1 MKKNRLYFQ
10 IISVL
15 IVSLITGT
23 SGILQAQTFDEA
35 RNYAFNGEREKAR
48 SICREILSE
57 GFNSDVALLMG
68 RTYAWD
74 GMYDSARVV
83 LQDVLIQRPEN
94 MEAYDALSDVEFW
107 ADNDT
112 KAIEYCNAALKLEP
126 GSSKF
131 TMKKARILYSDE
143 QYEAAV
149 NVLEEYLHENPGEPD
164 FLIKLKDYR
173 LDVMKNKIRLVY
185 TFDNFKSDFN
195 RDPWHF
201 LALSY
206 GRKTKLGSVI
216 ARLNYANRFNSN
228 GLQFEVD
235 AYPKI
240 GENNYA
246 YVNYGFSSNSLFPGN
261 RFGFELYHNFPKA
274 WEGSIGMRYLDFN
287 SSGVDIYTATLGK
300 YVGNYWVSL
309 RSYVTPDSDGTSV
322 SGALSVRRYFA
333 DAENYLGLK
342 LSYGVSPDDNRKPI
356 DTEKNL
362 TLKTRAVRAE
372 YNRLIKKLWI
382 VSAGF
387 NIGSEQLEPGN
398 YSGYYSFD
406 IGFSRLF

>member
-1 MKKNRLYFQ
+1 MKQNRLYFQ

-15 IVSLITGT
+15 VILLVTGT
-23 SGILQAQTFDEA
+23 AGILQAQTFDEA

-48 SICREILSE
+48 DICRQILAE

-83 LQDVLIQRPEN
+83 LQEVLVQRPEN

-107 ADNDT
+107 ADNNAQ
-112 KAIEYCNAALKLEP
+112 AIEYCNAALKLEP
-126 GSSKF
+126 ESPKF
-131 TMKKARILYSDE
+131 AMKKARILYSDE
-143 QYEAAV
+143 QYNEAV
-149 NVLEEYLHENPGEPD
+149 DVLETYLHENPGEPD
-164 FLIKLKDYR
+164 FLLKLKEYR
-173 LDVMKNKIRLVY
+173 LDAMKNKIRVVY
-185 TFDNFKSDFN
+185 TYDSFDSDFN

-216 ARLNYANRFNSN
+216 ARLNYANRFDSN

-246 YVNYGFSSNSLFPGN
+246 YVNYGYSSDALFPGN

-274 WEGSIGMRYLDFN
+274 WEGSIGMRYLDFS

-300 YVGNYWVSL
+300 YVGNYWISL
-309 RSYVTPDSDGTSV
+309 RSYVTPDTDGTSV

-333 DAENYLGLK
+333 DSENYLGLK

-362 TLKTRAVRAE
+362 TLKTRSVRAE
-372 YNRLIKKLWI
+372 YNRLIKKIWI

-387 NIGSEQLEPGN
+387 NVGSEQLEPGN

>member
-1 MKKNRLYFQ
+1 MKQNRFYFQ

-15 IVSLITGT
+15 VILLVTGT
-23 SGILQAQTFDEA
+23 AGILQAQTFDEA

-48 SICREILSE
+48 DICRQILAE

-83 LQDVLIQRPEN
+83 LQEVLVQRPKN

-107 ADNDT
+107 ADNNAQ
-112 KAIEYCNAALKLEP
+112 AIEYCNAALKLEP
-126 GSSKF
+126 ESPKF
-131 TMKKARILYSDE
+131 AMKKARILYSDE
-143 QYEAAV
+143 QYDEAV
-149 NVLEEYLHENPGEPD
+149 DVLETYLHENPGEPD
-164 FLIKLKDYR
+164 FLLKLKEYR
-173 LDVMKNKIRLVY
+173 LDAMKNKIRVVY
-185 TFDNFKSDFN
+185 TYDSFDSDFN

-216 ARLNYANRFNSN
+216 ARLNYANRFDSN

-246 YVNYGFSSNSLFPGN
+246 YVNYGYSSDALFPGN

-274 WEGSIGMRYLDFN
+274 WEGSIGMRYLDFS

-300 YVGNYWVSL
+300 YVGNYWISL
-309 RSYVTPDSDGTSV
+309 RSYVTPDTDGTSV

-333 DAENYLGLK
+333 DSENYLGLK

-362 TLKTRAVRAE
+362 TLKTRSVRAE
-372 YNRLIKKLWI
+372 YNRLIKKIWI

-387 NIGSEQLEPGN
+387 NVGSEQLEPGN

>member
-1 MKKNRLYFQ
+1 MKQNRLYFQ

-15 IVSLITGT
+15 VILLVTGT
-23 SGILQAQTFDEA
+23 AGILQAQTFDEA

-48 SICREILSE
+48 SICRQILAE

-83 LQDVLIQRPEN
+83 LQEVLVQRPEN

-107 ADNDT
+107 ADNNAQ
-112 KAIEYCNAALKLEP
+112 AIEYCNAALKLEP
-126 GSSKF
+126 ESPKF
-131 TMKKARILYSDE
+131 AMKKARILYSDE
-143 QYEAAV
+143 QYGEAV
-149 NVLEEYLHENPGEPD
+149 DVLETYLHENPGEPD
-164 FLIKLKDYR
+164 FLLKLKEYR
-173 LDVMKNKIRLVY
+173 LDAMKNKIRVVY
-185 TFDNFKSDFN
+185 TYDSFDSDFN

-216 ARLNYANRFNSN
+216 ARLNYANRFDSN

-246 YVNYGFSSNSLFPGN
+246 YVNYGYSSDALFPGN

-274 WEGSIGMRYLDFN
+274 WEGSIGMRYLDFS

-300 YVGNYWVSL
+300 YVGNYWISL
-309 RSYVTPDSDGTSV
+309 RSYVTPDTDGTSV

-333 DAENYLGLK
+333 DSENYLGLK

-362 TLKTRAVRAE
+362 TLKTRSVRAE
-372 YNRLIKKLWI
+372 YNRLIKKIWI

-387 NIGSEQLEPGN
+387 NVGSEQLEPGN

>member
-1 MKKNRLYFQ
+1 MKQNRLYFQ

-15 IVSLITGT
+15 VILLVTGT
-23 SGILQAQTFDEA
+23 AGILQAQTFDEA

-48 SICREILSE
+48 DICRQILAE

-83 LQDVLIQRPEN
+83 LQDVLVQRPEN

-107 ADNDT
+107 ADNNAQ
-112 KAIEYCNAALKLEP
+112 AIEYCNAALKLEP
-126 GSSKF
+126 ESPKF
-131 TMKKARILYSDE
+131 AMKKARILYSDE
-143 QYEAAV
+143 QYNEAV
-149 NVLEEYLHENPGEPD
+149 DVLETYLHENPGEPD
-164 FLIKLKDYR
+164 FLLKLKEYR
-173 LDVMKNKIRLVY
+173 LDAMKNKIRVVY
-185 TFDNFKSDFN
+185 TYDSFDSDFN

-216 ARLNYANRFNSN
+216 ARLNYANRFDSN

-246 YVNYGFSSNSLFPGN
+246 YVNYGYSSDALFPGN

-274 WEGSIGMRYLDFN
+274 WEGSIGMRYLDFS

-300 YVGNYWVSL
+300 YVGNYWISL
-309 RSYVTPDSDGTSV
+309 RSYVTPDTDGTSV

-333 DAENYLGLK
+333 DSENYLGLK

-362 TLKTRAVRAE
+362 TLKTRSVRAE
-372 YNRLIKKLWI
+372 YNRLIKKIWI

-387 NIGSEQLEPGN
+387 NVGSEQLEPGN

-406 IGFSRLF
+406 VGFSRLF

>member
-1 MKKNRLYFQ
+1 MKQNRLYFQ

-15 IVSLITGT
+15 VILLVTGT
-23 SGILQAQTFDEA
+23 AGILQAQTFDVA

-48 SICREILSE
+48 DICRQILAE

-83 LQDVLIQRPEN
+83 LQDVLVQRPEN

-107 ADNDT
+107 ADNNAQ
-112 KAIEYCNAALKLEP
+112 AIEYCNAALKLEP
-126 GSSKF
+126 ESPKF
-131 TMKKARILYSDE
+131 AMKKARILYSDE
-143 QYEAAV
+143 QYNEAV
-149 NVLEEYLHENPGEPD
+149 DVLETYLHENPGEPD
-164 FLIKLKDYR
+164 FLLKLKEYR
-173 LDVMKNKIRLVY
+173 LDAMKNKIRVVHTY
-185 TFDNFKSDFN
+185 DSFDSDFN

-216 ARLNYANRFNSN
+216 ARLNYANRFDSN

-246 YVNYGFSSNSLFPGN
+246 YVNYGYSSDALFPGN

-274 WEGSIGMRYLDFN
+274 WEGSIGMRYLDFS

-300 YVGNYWVSL
+300 YVGNYWISL
-309 RSYVTPDSDGTSV
+309 RSYVTPDTDGTSV

-333 DAENYLGLK
+333 DSENYLGLK

-362 TLKTRAVRAE
+362 TLKTRSVRAE
-372 YNRLIKKLWI
+372 YNRLIKKIWI

-387 NIGSEQLEPGN
+387 NVGSEQLEPGN

>member
-1 MKKNRLYFQ
+1 MKKNRLYIQ
-10 IISVL
+10 IVSVL
-15 IVSLITGT
+15 FILLVTGT

-48 SICREILSE
+48 SICRQILSE
-57 GFNSDVALLMG
+57 SFNSDVALLMG

-107 ADNDT
+107 ADNNA

-126 GSSKF
+126 ESPKF
-131 TMKKARILYSDE
+131 TLKKARILYSNE
-143 QYEAAV
+143 QYEEAV
-149 NVLEEYLHENPGEPD
+149 NVLENYLHENPGEPE
-164 FLIKLKDYR
+164 FLLKLKDYR
-173 LDVMKNKIRLVY
+173 LDLMKNKIRLVY
-185 TFDNFKSDFN
+185 TYDHFNSDFN

-216 ARLNYANRFNSN
+216 ARLNYANRFDSN
-228 GLQFEVD
+228 GLQLEMD

-240 GENNYA
+240 SENNYA
-246 YVNYGFSSNSLFPGN
+246 YVNYGFSSYSLFPGN

-274 WEGSIGMRYLDFN
+274 WEGSLGMRYLDFS

-300 YVGNYWVSL
+300 YVGNYWISL

-342 LSYGVSPDDNRKPI
+342 LSYGVSPDDNRRPI

-362 TLKTRAVRAE
+362 TLKTRSARVE

>member
-1 MKKNRLYFQ
+1 MKQNRFYFQ

-15 IVSLITGT
+15 VILLVTGT
-23 SGILQAQTFDEA
+23 AGILQAQTFDEA

-48 SICREILSE
+48 DICRQILAE

-83 LQDVLIQRPEN
+83 LQEVLVQRPEN

-107 ADNDT
+107 ADNNAQ
-112 KAIEYCNAALKLEP
+112 AIEYCNAALKLEP
-126 GSSKF
+126 ESPKF
-131 TMKKARILYSDE
+131 AMKKARILYSDE
-143 QYEAAV
+143 QYDEAV
-149 NVLEEYLHENPGEPD
+149 DVLETYLHENPGEPD
-164 FLIKLKDYR
+164 FLLKLKEYR
-173 LDVMKNKIRLVY
+173 LDAMKNKIRVVY
-185 TFDNFKSDFN
+185 TYDSFDSDFN

-216 ARLNYANRFNSN
+216 ARLNYANRFDSN

-246 YVNYGFSSNSLFPGN
+246 YVNYGYSSDALFPGN

-274 WEGSIGMRYLDFN
+274 WEGSIGMRYLDFS

-300 YVGNYWVSL
+300 YVGNYWISL
-309 RSYVTPDSDGTSV
+309 RSYVTPDTDGTSV

-333 DAENYLGLK
+333 DSENYLGLK

-362 TLKTRAVRAE
+362 TLKTRSVRAE
-372 YNRLIKKLWI
+372 YNRLIKKIWI

-387 NIGSEQLEPGN
+387 NVGSEQLEPGT

>member
-1 MKKNRLYFQ
+1 MRKNRLYFQ
-10 IISVL
+10 IVSVL
-15 IVSLITGT
+15 FILLGTGT
-23 SGILQAQTFDEA
+23 AGILQAQTFDEA
-35 RNYAFNGEREKAR
+35 RNFAFNGEREKAR
-48 SICREILSE
+48 SICRQILSE

-83 LQDVLIQRPEN
+83 LQEVLIQRPEN

-107 ADNDT
+107 ADDNA
-112 KAIEYCNAALKLEP
+112 KAIEYCNAALKQEP
-126 GSSKF
+126 ESSKF
-131 TMKKARILYSDE
+131 ALKKARILYSDE
-143 QYEAAV
+143 QYEEAV
-149 NVLEEYLHENPGEPD
+149 EVLETYLHKNPGEPD
-164 FLIKLKDYR
+164 FLLKLKEYR
-173 LDVMKNKIRLVY
+173 LDLMKNRIRLVY
-185 TFDNFKSDFN
+185 TFDNFNSDFS

-216 ARLNYANRFNSN
+216 ARLNYANRFDSN
-228 GLQFEVD
+228 GLQFEID

-246 YVNYGFSSNSLFPGN
+246 YVNYGYSSDALFPGN
-261 RFGFELYHNFPKA
+261 RFGFELYHNFPNA
-274 WEGSIGMRYLDFN
+274 WEGSLGMRYLDFS

-309 RSYVTPDSDGTSV
+309 RSYVTPDTDGTSV

-333 DAENYLGLK
+333 DSENYLGLK

>member
-1 MKKNRLYFQ
+1 VRKNRLYFQ
-10 IISVL
+10 IVSVL
-15 IVSLITGT
+15 FILLGTGT

-35 RNYAFNGEREKAR
+35 RNFAFNGEREKAR
-48 SICREILSE
+48 SICRQILSE

-83 LQDVLIQRPEN
+83 LQEVLIQRPGN

-107 ADNDT
+107 ADDNA
-112 KAIEYCNAALKLEP
+112 KAIEYCNAALKQEP
-126 GSSKF
+126 ESSKF
-131 TMKKARILYSDE
+131 ALKKARILYSDE
-143 QYEAAV
+143 QYEEAV
-149 NVLEEYLHENPGEPD
+149 EELETYLHKNPGEPD
-164 FLIKLKDYR
+164 FLLKLKEYR
-173 LDVMKNKIRLVY
+173 LDLMKNRIRLVY
-185 TFDNFKSDFN
+185 TFDNFNSEFN

-216 ARLNYANRFNSN
+216 ARLNYANRFDSN
-228 GLQFEVD
+228 GLQFEID

-246 YVNYGFSSNSLFPGN
+246 YVNYGYSSDALFPGN
-261 RFGFELYHNFPKA
+261 RFGFELYHNFPNA
-274 WEGSIGMRYLDFN
+274 WEGSIGMRYLDFS

-333 DAENYLGLK
+333 DSENYLGLK

-356 DTEKNL
+356 DTEQNL

>member
-1 MKKNRLYFQ
+1 VKQNRLYFQ

-15 IVSLITGT
+15 VILLVTGT
-23 SGILQAQTFDEA
+23 AGILQAQTFDVA

-48 SICREILSE
+48 DICRQILAE

-83 LQDVLIQRPEN
+83 LQEVLAQRPEN

-107 ADNDT
+107 ADNNAR
-112 KAIEYCNAALKLEP
+112 AIEYCNAALKLEP
-126 GSSKF
+126 ESPKF
-131 TMKKARILYSDE
+131 AMKKARILYSDE
-143 QYEAAV
+143 QYNEAV
-149 NVLEEYLHENPGEPD
+149 DVLETYLHENPGEPD
-164 FLIKLKDYR
+164 FLLKLKEYR
-173 LDVMKNKIRLVY
+173 LDAMKNKIRVVY
-185 TFDNFKSDFN
+185 TYDSFDSDFN

-216 ARLNYANRFNSN
+216 ARLNYANRFDSN

-246 YVNYGFSSNSLFPGN
+246 YVNYGYSSDALFPGN

-274 WEGSIGMRYLDFN
+274 WEGSIGMRYLDFS

-300 YVGNYWVSL
+300 YVGNYWISL
-309 RSYVTPDSDGTSV
+309 RSYVTPDTDGTSV

-333 DAENYLGLK
+333 DSENYLGLK

-362 TLKTRAVRAE
+362 TLKTRSVRAE
-372 YNRLIKKLWI
+372 YNRLIKKIWI

-387 NIGSEQLEPGN
+387 NVGSEQLEPGN

>member
-1 MKKNRLYFQ
+1 MRKNRLYFQ

-15 IVSLITGT
+15 VILLGTGT
-23 SGILQAQTFDEA
+23 AGVMQAQTFDEA
-35 RNYAFNGEREKAR
+35 RNFAFNGEREKAR
-48 SICREILSE
+48 SICRQILSE

-83 LQDVLIQRPEN
+83 LQEVLIQRPEN

-107 ADNDT
+107 ADDNA
-112 KAIEYCNAALKLEP
+112 KAIEYCNAALKQEP
-126 GSSKF
+126 ESSKF
-131 TMKKARILYSDE
+131 ALKKARILYSDE
-143 QYEAAV
+143 QYEEAV
-149 NVLEEYLHENPGEPD
+149 EVLETYLHKNPGEPD
-164 FLIKLKDYR
+164 FLLKLKEYR
-173 LDVMKNKIRLVY
+173 LDLMKNKIRLVY
-185 TFDNFKSDFN
+185 TFDNFNSDFN

-216 ARLNYANRFNSN
+216 ARLNYANRFDSN
-228 GLQFEVD
+228 GLQFEID

-246 YVNYGFSSNSLFPGN
+246 YVNYGYSSDALFPGN
-261 RFGFELYHNFPKA
+261 RFGFECYHNFPNA
-274 WEGSIGMRYLDFN
+274 WEGSLGMRYLDFS

-333 DAENYLGLK
+333 DSENYLGLK

-356 DTEKNL
+356 DTEQNL

-406 IGFSRLF
+406 LGFSRLF

>member
-1 MKKNRLYFQ
+1 MKQNRLYFQ

-15 IVSLITGT
+15 VILLVTGT
-23 SGILQAQTFDEA
+23 AGILQAQTFDEA

-48 SICREILSE
+48 DICRQILAE

-83 LQDVLIQRPEN
+83 LQDVLVQRPEN

-107 ADNDT
+107 ADNNAR
-112 KAIEYCNAALKLEP
+112 AIEYCNAALKLEP
-126 GSSKF
+126 ESPKF
-131 TMKKARILYSDE
+131 AMKKARILYSDE
-143 QYEAAV
+143 QYNEAV
-149 NVLEEYLHENPGEPD
+149 DVLETYLHENPGEPD
-164 FLIKLKDYR
+164 FLLKLKEYR
-173 LDVMKNKIRLVY
+173 LDAMKNKIRVVY
-185 TFDNFKSDFN
+185 TYDSFDSDFN

-216 ARLNYANRFNSN
+216 ARLNYANRFDSN

-246 YVNYGFSSNSLFPGN
+246 YVNYGYSSDALFPGN

-274 WEGSIGMRYLDFN
+274 WEGSIGMRYLDFS

-300 YVGNYWVSL
+300 YVGNYWISL
-309 RSYVTPDSDGTSV
+309 RSYVTPDTDGTSV

-333 DAENYLGLK
+333 DSENYLGLK

-362 TLKTRAVRAE
+362 TLKTRSVRAE
-372 YNRLIKKLWI
+372 YNRLIKKIWI

-387 NIGSEQLEPGN
+387 NVGSEQLEPGN

>member
-1 MKKNRLYFQ
+1 VKQNRLYFQ

-15 IVSLITGT
+15 VILLVTGT
-23 SGILQAQTFDEA
+23 AGILQAQTFDEA

-48 SICREILSE
+48 DICRQILAE

-83 LQDVLIQRPEN
+83 LQDVLVQRPEN

-107 ADNDT
+107 ADNNAQ
-112 KAIEYCNAALKLEP
+112 AIEYCNAALKLEP
-126 GSSKF
+126 ESPKF
-131 TMKKARILYSDE
+131 AMKKARILYSDE
-143 QYEAAV
+143 QYNEAV
-149 NVLEEYLHENPGEPD
+149 DVLETYLHENPGEPD
-164 FLIKLKDYR
+164 FLLKLKEYR
-173 LDVMKNKIRLVY
+173 LDAMKNKIRVVY
-185 TFDNFKSDFN
+185 TYDSFDSDFN

-216 ARLNYANRFNSN
+216 ARLNYANRFDSN

-246 YVNYGFSSNSLFPGN
+246 YVNYGYSSDALFPGN

-274 WEGSIGMRYLDFN
+274 WEGSIGMRYLDFS

-300 YVGNYWVSL
+300 YVGNYWISL
-309 RSYVTPDSDGTSV
+309 RSYVTPDTDGTSV

-333 DAENYLGLK
+333 DSENYLGLK

-362 TLKTRAVRAE
+362 TLKTRSVRAE
-372 YNRLIKKLWI
+372 YNRLIKKIWI

-387 NIGSEQLEPGN
+387 NVGSEQLEPGN

-406 IGFSRLF
+406 VGFSRLF

>member
-1 MKKNRLYFQ
+1 MRKNRLYFQ
-10 IISVL
+10 IVSVL
-15 IVSLITGT
+15 FILLGTGT

-35 RNYAFNGEREKAR
+35 RNFAFNGEREKAR
-48 SICREILSE
+48 SICRQILSE

-83 LQDVLIQRPEN
+83 LQEVLIQRPGN

-107 ADNDT
+107 ADDNA
-112 KAIEYCNAALKLEP
+112 KAIEYCNAALKQEP
-126 GSSKF
+126 ESSKF
-131 TMKKARILYSDE
+131 ALKKARILYSDE
-143 QYEAAV
+143 QYEEAV
-149 NVLEEYLHENPGEPD
+149 EELETYLHKNPGEPD
-164 FLIKLKDYR
+164 FLLKLKEYR
-173 LDVMKNKIRLVY
+173 LDLMKNRIRLVY
-185 TFDNFKSDFN
+185 TFDNFNSEFN

-216 ARLNYANRFNSN
+216 ARLNYANRFDSN
-228 GLQFEVD
+228 GLQFEID

-246 YVNYGFSSNSLFPGN
+246 YVNYGYSSDALFPGN
-261 RFGFELYHNFPKA
+261 RFGFELYHNFPNA
-274 WEGSIGMRYLDFN
+274 WEGSIGMRYLDFS

-333 DAENYLGLK
+333 DSENYLGLK

-356 DTEKNL
+356 DTEQNL

>member
-1 MKKNRLYFQ
+1 MRKNRLYFQ

-15 IVSLITGT
+15 VILLSTGT
-23 SGILQAQTFDEA
+23 AGVLQAQTFDEA
-35 RNYAFNGEREKAR
+35 RNFAFNGEREKAR
-48 SICREILSE
+48 SVCRQILSE

-83 LQDVLIQRPEN
+83 LQEVLIQRPEN

-107 ADNDT
+107 ADDNA
-112 KAIEYCNAALKLEP
+112 KAIEYCNAALKQEP
-126 GSSKF
+126 ESSKF
-131 TMKKARILYSDE
+131 ALKKARILYSDE
-143 QYEAAV
+143 QYEEAV
-149 NVLEEYLHENPGEPD
+149 EVLETYLHKNPGEPD
-164 FLIKLKDYR
+164 FLLKLKEYR
-173 LDVMKNKIRLVY
+173 LDLMKNKIRLGY
-185 TFDNFKSDFN
+185 TFDNFNNEFN

-216 ARLNYANRFNSN
+216 ARLNYANRFDSN
-228 GLQFEVD
+228 GLQFEID

-240 GENNYA
+240 GENNYV
-246 YVNYGFSSNSLFPGN
+246 YVNYGYSSDALFPGN
-261 RFGFELYHNFPKA
+261 RFGFELYHNFPNA
-274 WEGSIGMRYLDFN
+274 WEGSLGMRYLDFS

-309 RSYVTPDSDGTSV
+309 RSYVTPDTDGTSV

-333 DAENYLGLK
+333 DSENYLGLK

-356 DTEKNL
+356 DTEQNL

>member
-1 MKKNRLYFQ
+1 VKQNRLYFQ

-15 IVSLITGT
+15 VILLVTGT
-23 SGILQAQTFDEA
+23 AGILQAQTFDEA

-48 SICREILSE
+48 DICRQILAE

-83 LQDVLIQRPEN
+83 LQDVLVQRPEN

-107 ADNDT
+107 ADNNAQ
-112 KAIEYCNAALKLEP
+112 AIEYCNAALKLEP
-126 GSSKF
+126 ESPKF
-131 TMKKARILYSDE
+131 AMKKARILYSDE
-143 QYEAAV
+143 QYNEAV
-149 NVLEEYLHENPGEPD
+149 DVLETYLHENPGEPD
-164 FLIKLKDYR
+164 FLLKLKEYR
-173 LDVMKNKIRLVY
+173 LDAMKNKIRVVY
-185 TFDNFKSDFN
+185 TYDSFDSDFN

-216 ARLNYANRFNSN
+216 ARLNYANRFDSN

-246 YVNYGFSSNSLFPGN
+246 YVNYGYSSDALFPGN

-274 WEGSIGMRYLDFN
+274 WEGSIGMRYLDFS

-300 YVGNYWVSL
+300 YVGNYWISL
-309 RSYVTPDSDGTSV
+309 RSYVTPDTDGTSV

-333 DAENYLGLK
+333 DSENYLGLK

-362 TLKTRAVRAE
+362 TLKTRSVRAE
-372 YNRLIKKLWI
+372 YNRLIKKIWI

-387 NIGSEQLEPGN
+387 NVGSEQLEPGN